1 MTSVAEVVVSAKP
14 QGVGEVESSMQR
26 VEEQTNDTKDELEDT
41 SEQFGSLSEKF
52 RGGMAAI
59 VGGLAVAA
67 TGLLSQIPVIQ
78 ESADGIG
85 AIIDSVALK
94 LDSSLRPALNG
105 ANNELFNTADAVSE
119 AEGPL
124 DALGAALTGIGD
136 AAQIAAVEALRGA
149 IKDIFGIK
157 VPKGFLEL
165 PLNVLQLD
173 AKGAKNN
180 IEEIFNVEL
189 GENIIGNIITGIQ
202 NKAKSLK
209 TKAKNVAS
217 EVGEKFDN
225 LVDSAKQ
232 WGKDIINDIVSGIEE
247 KSSNLKSAV
256 GSIKVAGDI
265 TVNDIANE
273 TIGGGE
279 GGGAS
284 GGSGGGG
291 DFIGS
296 VADNVPKI
304 FLDGAKVNDQIG
316 FRRKDA
322 LNRRG

>member
-1 MTSVAEVVVSAKP
+1 MASVAEVVVSAKP
-14 QGVGEVESSMQR
+14 QGVNEVESGMQR

-59 VGGLAVAA
+59 VGGLAIAA

-78 ESADGIG
+78 ESADGLG
-85 AIIDSVALK
+85 AIMDSIALK
-94 LDSSLRPALNG
+94 LDSSLRPAVNG
-105 ANNELFNTADAVSE
+105 ANNELFNTADAVSQ

-124 DALGAALTGIGD
+124 DAFGTALMGIGD
-136 AAQIAAVEALRGA
+136 AAQITAVEALRGA

-173 AKGAKNN
+173 AKGVKNN

-209 TKAKNVAS
+209 TKAKNVAG
-217 EVGEKFDN
+217 EVGDKFDN
-225 LVDSAKQ
+225 LVDGAKQ
-232 WGKDIINDIVSGIEE
+232 WGKDIISNIVSGVEE
-247 KSSNLKSAV
+247 KASNLKSAV

-265 TVNDIANE
+265 TINDIANE
-273 TIGGGE
+273 TLDGGGGGGSGASGE
-279 GGGAS
+279 GGN
-284 GGSGGGG
+284 

-296 VADNVPKI
+296 VADAAPKI
-304 FLDGAKVNDQIG
+304 FLDGTKLNDQVG
-316 FRRKDA
+316 SYRKDA